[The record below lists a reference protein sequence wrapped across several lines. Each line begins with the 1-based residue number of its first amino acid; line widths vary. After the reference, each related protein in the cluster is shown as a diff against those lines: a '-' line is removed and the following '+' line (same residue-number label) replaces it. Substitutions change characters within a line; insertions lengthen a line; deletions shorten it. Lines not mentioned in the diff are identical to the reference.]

1 MDEKILFSDFV
12 VKINRKSKEQNRTM
26 LITDKAVYNI
36 KNYKVQRRILLM
48 NLVSVT
54 TSATSEEF
62 VMHIPEEYDYRYKS
76 AKKGEIISA
85 IKQANAKVNV
95 IISNESVLS
104 EVALTKPQASQ
115 QTREQILRRTQALA
129 AEAKSSD
136 EDDRKEVENQGTGEI
151 TSHEMMKGQQ
161 QAVVPPFLCW
171 VLILFSVTF
180 FLTKWLCVYVDRFA
194 TEHRRFRAAE
204 GVGARSIWQGDASEE
219 EGRRQGLCHEDLE
232 EAGHSVPQPGKGR
245 GVVWVGG

>member
-1 MDEKILFSDFV
+1 MGSTPEGDHLCFSSNLKVLNSILKDKNGNPMDEKILFSDFV

-161 QAVVPPFLCW
+161 QAVNIADFELLK
-171 VLILFSVTF
+171 VL
-180 FLTKWLCVYVDRFA
+180 
-194 TEHRRFRAAE
+194 
-204 GVGARSIWQGDASEE
+204 
-219 EGRRQGLCHEDLE
+219 
-232 EAGHSVPQPGKGR
+232 GR
-245 GVVWVGG
+245 GAFGKVMQVKK